1 MTMSFASIPTASL
14 LPYFLAPAAPH
25 PSPATVA
32 GLAPWQVRNVVDTM
46 LEQLAANISTSTLA
60 RECGL
65 SRGHFS
71 RAFKKT
77 FGLPPH
83 SWRQVQR
90 IALAKSMLLESRE
103 PLADIAAHCG
113 FSDQAHFTR
122 AFKTATGST
131 PMAWRRSGMATPAPA
146 ARHAAGRVD
155 FTQYA

>member
-1 MTMSFASIPTASL
+1 MTMSLASVPIASL
-14 LPYFLAPAAPH
+14 LPYFLAPDPEKV
-25 PSPATVA
+25 PPAVA
-32 GLAPWQVRNVVDTM
+32 GLAPWQVRSVVDTM
-46 LEQLAANISTSTLA
+46 LEQLAARISISTLA

-90 IALAKSMLLESRE
+90 IALAKSMLVDSRH

-122 AFKTATGST
+122 AFKAATGST
-131 PMAWRRSGMATPAPA
+131 PMAWRRSGMVRPALVSTRDTRGLA
-146 ARHAAGRVD
+146 FA
-155 FTQYA
+155 QYA